1 MPERE
6 FLGLKIRGRVSI
18 TPDVNEIV
26 RKADVEGIDTV
37 WHRFQ
42 YQQPQCGFGLT
53 GVCCRHCNAGPCRI
67 DPFGYS
73 ATVGTC
79 GAPADLMAARELLD
93 FVVKG
98 MATRLQ
104 EAMQM
109 LKIAEAVAKGE
120 TKDFVIKSPERLNEI
135 CAILGVGGKDDRE
148 KLLNLVNTIKREIER
163 IDDKPLLTVTKLAPP
178 DLVELWK
185 QRGLLP
191 RGVAREVFDS
201 MYRANMGTDCEPLN
215 IIKQALRV
223 ALCDGL
229 LSTLTT
235 TIIDEVLMGDK
246 EPGKGRSGMGLI
258 KPENVNIFLRVM
270 PIYASKIVEASKDP
284 ELLRMAREVG
294 AQGISVIIPSGN
306 MIMQELPM
314 LTGMIEVMVI
324 DHQCVFPYL
333 SEISKNFHTKII
345 NVDPV
350 AKLPGAIHM
359 PMTHE
364 NASKVAREIVKIAIE
379 NYRNRVKDRVYVP
392 SYTIDFVTN
401 PTTLGFRKRL
411 GGSLKVLADA
421 IRFGD
426 IKGILALHSC
436 TNPKVKH
443 NYGHYTIAK
452 RLIEN
457 DVLVLA
463 AGCSMTAMA
472 LTGLARI
479 EALEIA
485 GPGLRKVMKNLNLPP
500 VITMGLCVETSRE
513 LLVLYEVARELGVP
527 FNKAPFAASAPEWM
541 NAKALSIAL
550 YFAAHGLPSH
560 VGTVPP
566 VLGAPEVERILS
578 EELPKITGGKLII
591 EPDPEV
597 AADLLIKE
605 IEARRVA

>member
-26 RKADVEGIDTV
+26 RKADIEGIDTV

-73 ATVGTC
+73 ASVGTC
-79 GAPADLMAARELLD
+79 GASADLMASREMLD

-109 LKIAEAVAKGE
+109 LAIAEAVAKRR
-120 TKDFVIKSPERLNEI
+120 TYDFDIKSTERLNEV
-135 CAILGVGGKDDRE
+135 CSALGIEGKDEYE
-148 KLLNLVNTIKREIER
+148 KLLNLVSTIRKEMER
-163 IDDKPLLTVTKLAPP
+163 VSDEPLLTAIKFAPP
-178 DLVELWK
+178 ELVQLWDK
-185 QRGLLP
+185 TGLLP
-191 RGVAREVFDS
+191 RGVAKEIFNS
-201 MYRANMGTDCEPLN
+201 MYRANMGTDCDPMNL
-215 IIKQALRV
+215 IMQALRI

-229 LSTLTT
+229 LAILTT
-235 TIIDEVLMGDK
+235 TIIDEILLGDK

-258 KPENVNIFLRVM
+258 KPENVNIFIRVM
-270 PIYASKIVEASKDP
+270 PAYAYQIARAAKDP
-284 ELLRMAREVG
+284 ELLRLAKEVG

-314 LTGMIEVMVI
+314 LTGMIEAMVI

-333 SEISKNFHTKII
+333 MEIAKKFHTKII
-345 NVDPV
+345 NVDPI
-350 AKLPGAIHM
+350 ARLPGAIHM
-359 PMTHE
+359 PMTPE
-364 NASKVAREIVKIAIE
+364 NAYEVAKRIIMIAIE
-379 NYRNRVKDRVYVP
+379 NYKNRAKDRIYVP
-392 SYTIDFVTN
+392 SYTMEFVTN
-401 PTTLGFRKRL
+401 PTLIGLRKKL
-411 GGSLKVLADA
+411 GGSLKPIADA
-421 IRFGD
+421 IKSGD
-426 IKGILALHSC
+426 IKGVVALHSC
-436 TNPKVKH
+436 TSPKVKH

-452 RLIEN
+452 RLIEH

-479 EALEIA
+479 EALDIA
-485 GPGLRKVMKNLNLPP
+485 GSGLKKVLKNLGLPP
-500 VITMGLCVETSRE
+500 VIPMGLCVETSRE
-513 LLVLYEVARELGVP
+513 LLVLYEIAKELGIP

-550 YFAAHGLPSH
+550 CFAANGLPSH
-560 VGTVPP
+560 VGTVPQI
-566 VLGAPEVERILS
+566 LGAGEVERILS
-578 EELPKITGGKLII
+578 EELPRVTGGKLII

-597 AADLLIKE
+597 AADILLKE
-605 IEARRVA
+605 ITKRSI